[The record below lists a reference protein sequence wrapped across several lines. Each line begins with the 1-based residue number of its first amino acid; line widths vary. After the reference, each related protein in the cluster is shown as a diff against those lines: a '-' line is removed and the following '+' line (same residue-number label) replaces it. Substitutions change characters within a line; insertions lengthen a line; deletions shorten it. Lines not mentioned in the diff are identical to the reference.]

1 MWKRY
6 FFQGL
11 GIISTLM
18 MFFGV
23 GLSIREFSRDTNLF
37 VMWLAIAIA
46 GFLGL
51 CVLAVRIMVLQKKIN
66 TPREK
71 EEEKK

>member
-51 CVLAVRIMVLQKKIN
+51 CVLAFRIMVLQKKIN